1 VSNHEAIAVTQE
13 LICKCVLAP
22 ENKDI
27 LIETRV
33 VKVPVSRQ
41 TAAGLS
47 VSLMIN
53 YCVGLPI
60 PNRLMHTASVNI
72 AYVKLL
78 SCQNAWKST
87 HTNFIFPKFSGASL
101 QAIDEIT

>member
-41 TAAGLS
+41 TAAMS

-53 YCVGLPI
+53 YWVGLPI
-60 PNRLMHTASVNI
+60 SNRLMHTASVNI